1 MTVRIAT
8 LLAAAG
14 FVAVLAGGCGEGVP
28 APDRAR
34 PALTG
39 PRTAASSPA
48 TAAAAAGA
56 PLGAAERRLVAE
68 RRRRERPHF
77 SSPALGRMLAD
88 RPPAEQR
95 AALVRSLRRAIL
107 RDARRRVARGQ
118 LEGPVLDVDC
128 DVARED
134 AAHAAV
140 TAAAPV
146 LRYSCLAV
154 RVRVRTTPPVTL
166 GTPFLARIRF
176 DDLRYA
182 WCLYTPP
189 GGEGTHTAAT
199 FAVEPARACAGDPRS
214 RRGG

>member
-1 MTVRIAT
+1 MTSRIAT

-14 FVAVLAGGCGEGVP
+14 AFAVLAAGCGEG
-28 APDRAR
+28 APTPPVATSPP
-34 PALTG
+34 PALG
-39 PRTAASSPA
+39 SP
-48 TAAAAAGA
+48 TTTVT
-56 PLGAAERRLVAE
+56 AAERRLVRE
-68 RRRRERPHF
+68 RRRRERPRF
-77 SSPALGRMLAD
+77 SDPALARTLAP

-134 AAHAAV
+134 AAHAA
-140 TAAAPV
+140 AAVDAPV

-154 RVRVRTTPPVTL
+154 RARVRTTPPVTL

-176 DDLRYA
+176 RDRRYA

-199 FAVEPARACAGDPRS
+199 FAVEPARACAGDPGS